1 MLDFLPD
8 GGNMR
13 IGLEAWTLWEIW
25 GWDNRPGHCEA
36 GWNKDGRRHCEGN
49 IHCQQTPSPSN
60 LIIPLKISP
69 QYHNNLLF
77 PLSLNHIHIVK
88 IINWRPNLSQFPI
101 YHFLFYLQLAQCPST
116 PQDPIFASFSAWKKF
131 NLETDSN
138 LARNTLQGQLSLT
151 GVRAFPKWNF
161 NLCNLFF
168 SSLFLLS
175 LFWFFYSGVSCIHKH
190 STVSTG

>member
-25 GWDNRPGHCEA
+25 GWDNRLGHCEA

-77 PLSLNHIHIVK
+77 PLSLNIDRKRVNHIHIVK

-101 YHFLFYLQLAQCPST
+101 YHFLFYPQLAQCPST

-131 NLETDSN
+131 NLENRLKSGKEHI
-138 LARNTLQGQLSLT
+138 ARPALLNWCACISEMKFQSMQSLFFLSLS
-151 GVRAFPKWNF
+151 P
-161 NLCNLFF
+161 F
-168 SSLFLLS
+168 SLLIFLLS
-175 LFWFFYSGVSCIHKH
+175 RVLY
-190 STVSTG
+190 T